1 MTLTDIT
8 GGDDDNI
15 TTTTST
21 IEKAEIANSD
31 GDMIELIIEDGIEQ
45 NRIYTVT
52 VATINEVGLSV
63 NSNEVEFSKLM

>member
-21 IEKAEIANSD
+21 IEKAEITNSD
-31 GDMIELIIEDGIEQ
+31 GDMIELIVEDGIEQ

-52 VATINEVGLSV
+52 VATINEVGASV
-63 NSNEVEFSKLM
+63 NSDEVEFSELM